1 MNRRKFIGIIAAT
14 AAAWPVAAGAQ
25 QPTRIAMLGSGSAA
39 SSELFIDAF
48 RDGLREQG
56 LIEGQHYVLDARW
69 AEGAYTRFPQLAAEV
84 AAQRP
89 AVIMVTT
96 ISAVRAA
103 QRAAPGTAIVMTSIN
118 DPVGAGLVASL
129 ARPGGNTTGLANMT
143 EDLTPK
149 VVDIVRVVVPDA
161 ARIAVLYNPANPSNA
176 PMLNRIQESIEKS
189 GGTVQAAP
197 FRGPAE
203 LETMFADIAKGNPN
217 ALLVINDATI
227 IDMRERIASLAL
239 ASRIPAFSS
248 IPELTDAGGI
258 AGYGTPRAELYRRSA
273 YYVKRILDGAKPADL
288 AVEQPTRIELSINL
302 KTAKALGIAIPDRL
316 LARADRVIE

>member
-1 MNRRKFIGIIAAT
+1 MNRRKFVGMIAAMAGT
-14 AAAWPVAAGAQ
+14 WPLAARTEPT
-25 QPTRIAMLGSGSAA
+25 TRIAMLGSGSAA
-39 SSELFIDAF
+39 SSELFVDAF
-48 RDGLREQG
+48 RGGLREQG

-69 AEGAYTRFPQLAAEV
+69 AEGVYARFPQLASEV

-103 QRAAPGTAIVMTSIN
+103 QRAAPDIPVVMTSIN

-149 VVDIVRVVVPDA
+149 VIDILRLVVPKA
-161 ARIAVLYNPANPSNA
+161 VRIAALHNPANPSNA
-176 PMLNRIQESIEKS
+176 PMLNRIRSSIEQA
-189 GGTVQAAP
+189 GGAVQATP
-197 FRGPAE
+197 FGTPPDLEATFAE
-203 LETMFADIAKGNPN
+203 IAKGNPD

-227 IDMRERIASLAL
+227 IDMRQPIARLAL
-239 ASRIPAFSS
+239 AHRIPAFSS

-258 AGYGTPRAELYRRSA
+258 AGYGTPRADLYRRSA
-273 YYVKRILDGAKPADL
+273 YYVTRILDGAKPANL
-288 AVEQPTRIELSINL
+288 AVEQPTLIELSINM
-302 KTAKALGIAIPDRL
+302 KTAKTLGIAIPDTL